1 VSPSWFILYYLSD
14 LKKPAGPLLKWVG
27 GKKQLLGPILKAA
40 PQSFNRYH
48 EPFLGGGALFFALSP
63 SAASLADLNP
73 RLMNFYSQVSRDHLG
88 LQKEV
93 EAIADVFASGS
104 SENKAQFLSLR
115 EEFNALGDSRGVR
128 SAALLLV
135 LNKTCFNGLFRE
147 NASGAF
153 NVPFNHFTAVPRFFD
168 ANTMSSS
175 SEALCKAELSVSSFH
190 EVLNRAVSNDFIY
203 LDPPYVPLSPT
214 ADFSS
219 YTASGFNE
227 TLHNELLDVSKELR
241 SRGAYVM
248 VSNSYSPWVI
258 ENYEKAGFR
267 VNPIAASRNVAAK
280 ASSRRRVQE
289 ALIFGY

>member
-1 VSPSWFILYYLSD
+1 
-14 LKKPAGPLLKWVG
+14 
-27 GKKQLLGPILKAA
+27 
-40 PQSFNRYH
+40 
-48 EPFLGGGALFFALSP
+48 
-63 SAASLADLNP
+63 
-73 RLMNFYSQVSRDHLG
+73 
-88 LQKEV
+88 
-93 EAIADVFASGS
+93 
-104 SENKAQFLSLR
+104 
-115 EEFNALGDSRGVR
+115 
-128 SAALLLV
+128 
-135 LNKTCFNGLFRE
+135 
-147 NASGAF
+147 
-153 NVPFNHFTAVPRFFD
+153 
-168 ANTMSSS
+168 MSSS